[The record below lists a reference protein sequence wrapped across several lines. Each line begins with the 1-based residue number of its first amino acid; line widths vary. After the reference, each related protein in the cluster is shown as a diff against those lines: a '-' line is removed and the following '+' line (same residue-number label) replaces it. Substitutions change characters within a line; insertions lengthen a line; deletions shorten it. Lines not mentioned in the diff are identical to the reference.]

1 MPAVA
6 HLTRRLLEGGSSGG
20 ISATSIGLI
29 VGLGVV
35 PVIICVWV
43 VSWLFWCYPYDRSC
57 CCTRRKKKQ
66 QLDEEINPT
75 GHRTGRSLD
84 SLHEKAAY
92 PMPAGQAPVN
102 YRTESGNPGRL
113 QKTDPRFSVQT
124 ANSSN
129 TIHYVQEP
137 KPFQQY
143 TYDYE
148 DKIPNTG
155 VEMVQV

>member
-1 MPAVA
+1 MAAVN

-29 VGLGVV
+29 VGLGIV
-35 PVIICVWV
+35 PVIICIWV

-66 QLDEEINPT
+66 ADVEAVLP

-84 SLHEKAAY
+84 SLHEKATY
-92 PMPAGQAPVN
+92 PMPAGRPPVN
-102 YRTESGNPGRL
+102 YRTESSNSARL
-113 QKTDPRFSVQT
+113 QKADPRLSIQT
-124 ANSSN
+124 ANSQN

-137 KPFQQY
+137 KPF
-143 TYDYE
+143 
-148 DKIPNTG
+148 
-155 VEMVQV
+155 V